1 MQRWFILPL
10 ACVFA
15 IAIASAATAQV
26 IQVEAQPAQ
35 VQIQVQGNV
44 QQIQIQPAV
53 ADRVAIMPGIG
64 FNQTRMMQAD
74 AIFVGRVVAIEPM
87 DVEATPAPN
96 QGKVMYR
103 VAQVQVT
110 EIIHGVKKDTQMV
123 RVAFIAQPNQ
133 PQPGGIGGGI
143 NPGNI
148 QILPVQPPNGGPAIQ
163 PFPGGRR
170 PFPGNVQMQLTVG
183 QDGLF
188 AVGKHHKEN
197 FFLSPTNFVQRE
209 NNVNFANEVK
219 TAKQIAKAMDNP
231 VAALKAEDKQDRYVA
246 AAILISKY
254 RSNPTGVAM
263 KSEPIDANESKLI
276 LQALQGGDWAVGR
289 YNAQVPQP
297 MELFNQLGVTPK
309 EGYNPVNVR
318 NQNDIHAAMQKWLD
332 ENNGKFVINR
342 LVADPNAKVQPQ
354 LQPGQVDPVAP
365 LPPNV
370 RPPIKIN
377 PKIKIQPLPIKGK
390 VQILPAP
397 APLPVPA
404 NPPQVDPAQP
414 QVLPLPARRD
424 Q

>member
-1 MQRWFILPL
+1 MQRWFVLSL

-15 IAIASAATAQV
+15 IAIASAASAQV
-26 IQVEAQPAQ
+26 IQVQAQPAQ

-44 QQIQIQPAV
+44 QQIQIQPGV
-53 ADRVAIMPGIG
+53 ADRVAIMPGYVG
-64 FNQTRMMQAD
+64 NQTRMMQAD

-87 DVEATPAPN
+87 DVEATPAAN

-163 PFPGGRR
+163 PFGGRR
-170 PFPGNVQMQLTVG
+170 PFPGNFQMQLTVG

-188 AVGKHHKEN
+188 AVAKHHKEN
-197 FFLSPTNFVQRE
+197 FFLAPTTFVQRE
-209 NNVNFANEVK
+209 NNPGFDNEVK
-219 TAKQIAKAMDNP
+219 TAKQIAKALDNP

-263 KSEPIDANESKLI
+263 KNEPIDANESKLI
-276 LQALQGGDWAVGR
+276 LQAIHGGDWAVGR
-289 YNAQVPQP
+289 NNIQVPQP
-297 MELFNQLGVTPK
+297 MELFNQLGVTQK
-309 EGYNPVNVR
+309 DGYNPVNVR

-332 ENNGKFVINR
+332 ENNGKFVISR

-354 LQPGQVDPVAP
+354 PQPGQVDPVP
-365 LPPNV
+365 PVPPNV
-370 RPPIKIN
+370 RPPIR
-377 PKIKIQPLPIKGK
+377 IQPLPIKGK

-397 APLPVPA
+397 VPEPLPA

-414 QVLPLPARRD
+414 QVLPAPGRRD

>member
-1 MQRWFILPL
+1 MQRWFVLTL

-15 IAIASAATAQV
+15 IAIASVASAQV
-26 IQVEAQPAQ
+26 IQVQAQPAQ

-44 QQIQIQPAV
+44 QQIQIQPGVV
-53 ADRVAIMPGIG
+53 ADRVAIMPGYIG
-64 FNQTRMMQAD
+64 NQTRMMQAD
-74 AIFVGRVVAIEPM
+74 AIFVGRVVAMEPM
-87 DVEATPAPN
+87 DVEATPAAN

-110 EIIHGVKKDTQMV
+110 ENIHGVKKDTQMV
-123 RVAFIAQPNQ
+123 RVAFVAQPNQ

-170 PFPGNVQMQLTVG
+170 PFPGNFQMQLAVG

-188 AVGKHHKEN
+188 AVAKHHKEN
-197 FFLSPTNFVQRE
+197 FFLAPTTFVQRE
-209 NNVNFANEVK
+209 NNPGFDNEVK
-219 TAKQIAKAMDNP
+219 TAKQISKAMADP

-254 RSNPTGVAM
+254 RSNPTGVAT

-276 LQALQGGDWAVGR
+276 LQAIQGGDWAVGR
-289 YNAQVPQP
+289 NNIQVPQP
-297 MELFNQLGVTPK
+297 MELFNQLGVTQK
-309 EGYNPVNVR
+309 DGYNPVNVR

-354 LQPGQVDPVAP
+354 PQPGQVDPVRP
-365 LPPNV
+365 IV
-370 RPPIKIN
+370 RPP
-377 PKIKIQPLPIKGK
+377 IKIQPLPIKGK

-397 APLPVPA
+397 VPEPLPA

-414 QVLPLPARRD
+414 QVLPAPGRRD